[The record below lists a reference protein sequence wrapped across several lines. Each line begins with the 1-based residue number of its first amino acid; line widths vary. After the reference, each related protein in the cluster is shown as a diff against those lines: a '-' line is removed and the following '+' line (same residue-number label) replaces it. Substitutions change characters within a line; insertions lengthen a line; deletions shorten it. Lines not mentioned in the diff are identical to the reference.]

1 MNIMG
6 TLDATVHL
14 LQSYHI
20 GRSIPYNPSLT
31 IEIYH
36 VVHPRPMT
44 DIIGHDVQ
52 RHQVVLLGKKH
63 TGGPKGRQYEYEY
76 DVFLHFSL
84 RS

>member
-1 MNIMG
+1 
-6 TLDATVHL
+6 
-14 LQSYHI
+14 
-20 GRSIPYNPSLT
+20 
-31 IEIYH
+31 
-36 VVHPRPMT
+36 MT
-44 DIIGHDVQ
+44 DIIGHDAQ